1 MIHLDL
7 LIHRNSKQIGIFFS
21 RQNYTDKLKVAL
33 KGVGAKFTKTHKCWY
48 VPYSKE
54 NYNLVVHALGPFGVS
69 VPSKKG
75 TTSSFSVAEQSA
87 RENLPIVQ
95 TDAPTSISASTSASA
110 DDKITSHKDEV
121 GSEKHKSTSIEVIAK
136 DMIMSCEGSVGKY
149 WLFRINYRGVVTQA
163 LKQIKGVYWNKN
175 YKCFMVFRNYAVKK
189 KIETLFGRE
198 IFPTNYYTKT
208 EKHFLNKRI
217 LLKPYDAD
225 ERYFR
230 LYVEGEDPV
239 IVHQLKRISGFRFS
253 NSLKCCLYPATPAVM
268 EAILLQFEETGLV
281 IKDELPAGYLKKANK
296 VGKKT
301 DEIVKEKNY
310 LLDKVPAHV
319 QTYILEMADTIIAMN
334 YSSNTLRTYTYA
346 LIDLL
351 RYYEYK
357 SPEDLKRKEIIAY
370 LSMLVQ
376 YGNSSSSL
384 NNTLNGLKFYCK
396 HVLGWKKLD
405 FELPTPKREKKLP
418 VVLTKSEI
426 KQVFASVS
434 NAKHKLLLLMTYA
447 AGLRVSEVI
456 ELQWKDIDF
465 EQHKIHIKQAKG
477 KKDRMVTLAFSL
489 VSSLQQYR
497 SVHSGA
503 HYVFEGQV
511 KGQPY
516 SPNTARA
523 ILKKALAKASLEK
536 KASMHS
542 LRHSFATHLLES
554 GTDIRFIQE
563 ILGHSSIKTTTI
575 YTHVA
580 SKRVSK
586 IISPL
591 DTLGLKD
598 DKNDDE

>member
-1 MIHLDL
+1 MIKLDQL
-7 LIHRNSKQIGIFFS
+7 THRNAKQIGIFFS
-21 RQNYTDKLKVAL
+21 RQDYTATLKTVL
-33 KGVGAKFTKTHKCWY
+33 NRVGAKFTKTHKCWY
-48 VPYSKE
+48 LPYSKE
-54 NYNLVVHALGPFGVS
+54 NYYVLLKELEPFGVS
-69 VPSKKG
+69 VPSRKD
-75 TTSSFSVAEQSA
+75 SSSSSSVAGQSL
-87 RENLPIVQ
+87 RENLPIVR
-95 TDAPTSISASTSASA
+95 TDAPTSFSAPVSTSA
-110 DDKITSHKDEV
+110 DDKITSQKDVV
-121 GSEKHKSTSIEVIAK
+121 GSEEHKSTSIEAIAK
-136 DMIMSCEGSVGKY
+136 DMKMSCEGSVGKY
-149 WLFRINYRGVVTQA
+149 WLLRINYRGVVTQA

-198 IFPTNYYTKT
+198 IFPTNYYTKDD
-208 EKHFLNKRI
+208 KVFIDKQIIFR
-217 LLKPYDAD
+217 PYRPD
-225 ERYFR
+225 ERLFR
-230 LYVEGEDPV
+230 LYIKGEDTLV
-239 IVHQLKRISGFRFS
+239 IHQLKRISGYRFS
-253 NSLKCCLYPATPAVM
+253 SSLGCCLFPASPAVV
-268 EAILLQFEETGLV
+268 EAIKLQFEDTGLV
-281 IKDELPAGYLKKANK
+281 IYDELPTSYVKRSNK
-296 VGKKT
+296 LGKKT
-301 DEIVKEKNY
+301 ESIVKQKNS
-310 LLDKVPAHV
+310 LLDKVPPHV
-319 QTYILEMADTIIAMN
+319 RTYILDMADTIIAMN
-334 YSSNTLRTYTYA
+334 YSSNTLRTYTNS

-351 RYYEYK
+351 RYYDYR
-357 SPEDLKRKEIIAY
+357 SPEDLKRKDIIAY

-376 YGNSSSSL
+376 YGHSPSSL

-418 VVLTKSEI
+418 VVLTKTEI
-426 KQVFASVS
+426 KHVFDSVNNS
-434 NAKHKLLLLMTYA
+434 KHKLLLLMTYA

-456 ELQWKDIDF
+456 GLQWKDIDF
-465 EQHKIHIKQAKG
+465 EQHKIHVKQAKG

-489 VSSLQQYR
+489 VTSLQQYR
-497 SVHSGA
+497 SVNSGTN
-503 HYVFEGQV
+503 YVFEGQV

-523 ILKKALAKASLEK
+523 ILKKAISQTSIEK

-591 DTLGLKD
+591 DTLGL
-598 DKNDDE
+598 NDDE